1 MEMFSA
7 KMKMAA
13 NQNSRSDDTAMLGNC
28 ALVPWQSTICTLW
41 AWKKE
46 EMIDSE
52 LSSLADAPLAEFV
65 LVLASS
71 MMGNAKFEILNK
83 IFNKSKF

>member
-13 NQNSRSDDTAMLGNC
+13 NQNSDDTAMLGNC

-65 LVLASS
+65 WALVSS
-71 MMGNAKFEILNK
+71 MMGNAKYEILNK
-83 IFNKSKF
+83 NLQQIKV

>member
-1 MEMFSA
+1 
-7 KMKMAA
+7 
-13 NQNSRSDDTAMLGNC
+13 
-28 ALVPWQSTICTLW
+28 
-41 AWKKE
+41 
-46 EMIDSE
+46 MIDSE

-65 LVLASS
+65 LALASS

>member
-1 MEMFSA
+1 
-7 KMKMAA
+7 MKMAA
-13 NQNSRSDDTAMLGNC
+13 NQNSDDTAMLGNC
-28 ALVPWQSTICTLW
+28 ALVPGQSTICTLW

-65 LVLASS
+65 LALASS